1 MNIKMQPD
9 PPHSNFFFLGFLRI
23 WKSVTMRI
31 QSYETLATSF
41 KTMLPVTLNPTS
53 FIALMRHSSR
63 GHCRSCCE
71 YRRILD
77 GIFGGTPRSTE
88 RVLLS
93 GPATLLSKRP
103 WSKLKAAVNV
113 EAFPWSPSSS
123 SLCSESPGCRCCWM
137 LVYLFFSTSINR
149 QACQLV
155 QNVAFLLKT
164 FPIFSR
170 HRQYVR
176 KQRTKQLSTL
186 QLCGR
191 CTPWAR

>member
-1 MNIKMQPD
+1 
-9 PPHSNFFFLGFLRI
+9 
-23 WKSVTMRI
+23 MRI

-41 KTMLPVTLNPTS
+41 KTMLPVALNPTS
-53 FIALMRHSSR
+53 FIALMRRSSR

-71 YRRILD
+71 YRRSLD
-77 GIFGGTPRSTE
+77 GIFGGRTRWTE

-103 WSKLKAAVNV
+103 WSKLKAAVSV
-113 EAFPWSPSSS
+113 EAFPWSRSSS
-123 SLCSESPGCRCCWM
+123 SLCSGSPGCRCCWM
-137 LVYLFFSTSINR
+137 LVDLFFSTSLNR

-155 QNVAFLLKT
+155 QNVAFFTKKHFLSFLVN
-164 FPIFSR
+164 
-170 HRQYVR
+170 RQYAR
-176 KQRTKQLSTL
+176 KQRTKQLSTS

>member
-1 MNIKMQPD
+1 
-9 PPHSNFFFLGFLRI
+9 
-23 WKSVTMRI
+23 MRI

-71 YRRILD
+71 YQRILD
-77 GIFGGTPRSTE
+77 GIFAGTPRSTE
-88 RVLLS
+88 PVLLS

-103 WSKLKAAVNV
+103 WSKLTAAVNV
-113 EAFPWSPSSS
+113 EAFPWSRSSS

-137 LVYLFFSTSINR
+137 LVYIFFSTSINR

-155 QNVAFLLKT
+155 QNVAFFTKNISYRFSSQTICQKT
-164 FPIFSR
+164 KDKTAEYFAAVWALHAMSKVESLIVA
-170 HRQYVR
+170 HGR
-176 KQRTKQLSTL
+176 KSIV
-186 QLCGR
+186 
-191 CTPWAR
+191 